1 VDLVAGGGVDDV
13 VRLGSVA
20 RHGLWYLVG
29 WLVVSLWCMCVS
41 VCVCVCVC
49 VIVDGKGERALDLL
63 GFMEGHS
70 MFDVGGVAH
79 GYIIVVH

>member
-1 VDLVAGGGVDDV
+1 VVFGG
-13 VRLGSVA
+13 
-20 RHGLWYLVG
+20 LVG
-29 WLVVSLWCMCVS
+29 CKFVVYVCEC